1 MGDLVG
7 TAVEGT
13 LYYVP
18 QSTLARVRE
27 MNVPKAER
35 AALFADLCRV
45 NALYMIAR
53 AGSGHIGSSFSSLD
67 LLAWLHLE
75 ELRLPKG
82 PLAASFPARTDGPR
96 DLFFSSKGH
105 DAPALY
111 SILIGLG
118 RLDAELVHRLRQL
131 PGLPGHPDV
140 ETPHIVTNTG
150 SLGMGI
156 AKGKGMV
163 LANRLAG
170 REGRVFVLTGDG
182 ELQEGQN
189 WESLIGARN
198 LKMHEL
204 TIIVDHNKLQ
214 SDTFVAQTSDL
225 GDLVAK
231 FTAFG
236 CAVKRVDGHDIGA
249 FAAALSELSSVKDR
263 PHLILADT
271 IKGRGVSFM
280 EHTSLESDVSYYRF
294 HSGAP
299 EASAYTKAAQELI
312 DRLNKRFDA
321 LGQKRPELETVERA
335 AAPASPAPQRLI
347 GAYTPALKSL
357 MDDHPEAVVLDA
369 DLMVDTGQLPTKEA
383 HPTRHFECGIAEM
396 DMVSMAGG
404 LALSGN
410 LPLCHSFACF
420 LATRPNEH
428 IYNNATER
436 TKVVYVA
443 SLAGLL
449 PGGPGHSHQSV
460 RDISALGGTP
470 GLVMCEP
477 SCEAEVP
484 MLLRWCAEATKDSA
498 YLRLVSVPYVVP
510 FTLPS
515 GYAPTL
521 GRGVTLR
528 EGKDVAIVSYG
539 IVMLSEAYRA
549 ADLLAARGIS
559 AEVINLPWLNHVD
572 GAWLAQAVAGKK
584 HLFTVDNHYTQ
595 GGQGDFVAAALA
607 SQGWPTGLGFSK
619 LGVTEIPVSGTN
631 ADVLRHHGLDAA
643 SIANTVA
650 EKVAKP

>member
-18 QSTLARVRE
+18 KATFERVKGLS
-27 MNVPKAER
+27 VSKTER
-35 AALFADLCRV
+35 AAIFADLCRV

-67 LLAWLHLE
+67 LLSWLHLE

-82 PLAASFPARTDGPR
+82 PEAAEWPARTAGPR
-96 DLFFSSKGH
+96 DIFFSSKGH

-111 SILIGLG
+111 SVLIGLG
-118 RLDAELVHRLRQL
+118 RLDFDLVHRLRQL

-140 ETPHIVTNTG
+140 GTPHIVTNTG

-156 AKGKGMV
+156 AKAKGMV

-189 WESLIGARN
+189 WESLVGAKN
-198 LKMHEL
+198 HAMHEL

-236 CAVKRVDGHDIGA
+236 CAVKRIDGHDLGA
-249 FAAALSELSSVKDR
+249 FAAALAELSAVKDR

-271 IKGRGVSFM
+271 VKGRGVSFM
-280 EHTSLESDVSYYRF
+280 EHTSLESDVAFYRF

-299 EASAYTKAAQELI
+299 EASAYTRAAQELI
-312 DRLNKRFDA
+312 DRLNERFDA
-321 LGQKRPELETVERA
+321 LSLPRPEMETVERP
-335 AAPASPAPQRLI
+335 AAPAAPKPEKLI
-347 GAYTPALKSL
+347 AAYAPALKAV
-357 MDDHPEAVVLDA
+357 MDDHAEAVVLDC
-369 DLMVDTGQLPTKEA
+369 DLLVDTGQLPTKEA
-383 HPTRHFECGIAEM
+383 HPKRFVECGIAEM

-410 LPLCHSFACF
+410 LPICHSFACF

-443 SLAGLL
+443 SLAGVL

-460 RDISALGGTP
+460 RDISALGGVP

-484 MLLRWCAEATKDSA
+484 LLLRWCTEATQESA

-510 FTLPS
+510 FALPA
-515 GYAPTL
+515 GYAPAL
-521 GRGVTLR
+521 GKGVVLR
-528 EGKDVAIVSYG
+528 EGKDVALVGYG
-539 IVMLSEAYRA
+539 IVMLSEAFKA
-549 ADLLAARGIS
+549 AEALAKQGVEAS
-559 AEVINLPWLNHVD
+559 VVNLPWLNRVD
-572 GAWLAQAVAGKK
+572 GAWLAETVRGKK
-584 HLFTVDNHYTQ
+584 HLFALDNHYVR

-607 SQGWPTGLGFSK
+607 EKGWPAGLGFTK
-619 LGVTEIPVSGTN
+619 IGVEEIPVSGGN

-643 SIANTVA
+643 SIAA
-650 EKVAKP
+650 RVAKTLGK